1 MRVGIHEAKTN
12 FSKLIPAVQAGEEV
26 IITNAGRPVARLVP
40 FRETG
45 GGRPLGL
52 YRSSLTIH
60 GDLLASLPDEIVNDF
75 WPGGK
80 EQHDLPA

>member
-12 FSKLIPAVQAGEEV
+12 LSKLIPAVQDGEEV

-40 FRETG
+40 FKEKS

-52 YRSSLTIH
+52 YRDSVILH
-60 GDLLASLPDEIVNDF
+60 GDISEPLPDKVVEEF
-75 WPGGK
+75 CGGRS
-80 EQHDLPA
+80 